1 MGATV
6 SGPSITVDETA
17 ETITLTAGATIP
29 TRFLRV
35 FGCETMTVT
44 AEAEV
49 TRKIK
54 ALDVVLAIDLSASM
68 RSGVAGDGGT
78 GETSGLVTAPTVYRT
93 RPPGGALQYGNHWFS
108 VHLTRFSTE
117 VDFSSSDVRS
127 TSHSGPIS
135 AMQLTSANDAVDGSH
150 PTASQCANV
159 WLVQPLGRRAAHE

>member
-1 MGATV
+1 MGTTI

-29 TRFLRV
+29 TSFLRV

-54 ALDVVLAIDLSASM
+54 ALDVVLAIDMSASM

-78 GETSGLVTAPTVYRT
+78 GETI
-93 RPPGGALQYGNHWFS
+93 
-108 VHLTRFSTE
+108 RFG
-117 VDFSSSDVRS
+117 D
-127 TSHSGPIS
+127 S
-135 AMQLTSANDAVDGSH
+135 ADCIPDTPARWS
-150 PTASQCANV
+150 PC
-159 WLVQPLGRRAAHE
+159 GRACRGCPWRH

>member
-29 TRFLRV
+29 TSFLRV

-54 ALDVVLAIDLSASM
+54 ALDVVPAIGMSGSM
-68 RSGVAGDGGT
+68 RRGGPAKT
-78 GETSGLVTAPTVYRT
+78 EQAKPSGLVTAPTVYRT
-93 RPPGGALQYGNHWFS
+93 RPPGGALQYGNH
-108 VHLTRFSTE
+108 
-117 VDFSSSDVRS
+117 
-127 TSHSGPIS
+127 
-135 AMQLTSANDAVDGSH
+135 
-150 PTASQCANV
+150 
-159 WLVQPLGRRAAHE
+159 

>member
-29 TRFLRV
+29 TSFLRV

-54 ALDVVLAIDLSASM
+54 ALDVVPAIGMSASM
-68 RSGVAGDGGT
+68 RQGAGEDGT
-78 GETSGLVTAPTVYRT
+78 GETIRFGDSADCIPDTPARWSPTVRKSLVFGTSYPVFNR
-93 RPPGGALQYGNHWFS
+93 GGFQLARCPLR
-108 VHLTRFSTE
+108 V
-117 VDFSSSDVRS
+117 
-127 TSHSGPIS
+127 IS
-135 AMQLTSANDAVDGSH
+135 RH
-150 PTASQCANV
+150 
-159 WLVQPLGRRAAHE
+159 